1 VGVREK
7 AAEATWDFAVG
18 SHNSQAVETA
28 ARTMLGEVVM
38 RSVLGSGAW
47 VEGTMVEIAEA
58 RRDLRGADSK
68 LRPWSSYWVSSL
80 WPGRHV
86 VGVGIY
92 WVVGSLGVQVDSPC
106 MLRRGG
112 IADESGPLRLWE
124 GRKHIRPTVLKE
136 GADD

>member
-18 SHNSQAVETA
+18 SHNSRAVGTTV
-28 ARTMLGEVVM
+28 RTMLEEVVM
-38 RSVLGSGAW
+38 GSVLGPGAW

-92 WVVGSLGVQVDSPC
+92 WVVGLLGVQADSPC

-124 GRKHIRPTVLKE
+124 GRKDIRPIDLEE
-136 GADD
+136 GADE